1 MVAGVDAGNNVPG
14 SVKVTTP
21 AAKGPLG
28 SRPTPLHP
36 HCPEGQGEGED
47 EEDNEGDGEPDL
59 GALQAHRG
67 LRVRVSLLQGHRRP
81 CRAACPPPAGAER

>member
-14 SVKVTTP
+14 SVTTP

-28 SRPTPLHP
+28 SRPTPMHP
-36 HCPEGQGEGED
+36 HCPEGQVEGDDDD

-67 LRVRVSLLQGHRRP
+67 P
-81 CRAACPPPAGAER
+81 